1 MTNFLISTIGNVQNM
16 NQNMHPD
23 VRVLRVNVS
32 VHGPGFKKK
41 YMRSMIV
48 VSFGAL

>member
-1 MTNFLISTIGNVQNM
+1 MTNSLISTIGNVQNM

-23 VRVLRVNVS
+23 VRVLRVNVR
-32 VHGPGFKKK
+32 FEKK

-48 VSFGAL
+48 VSFGTL